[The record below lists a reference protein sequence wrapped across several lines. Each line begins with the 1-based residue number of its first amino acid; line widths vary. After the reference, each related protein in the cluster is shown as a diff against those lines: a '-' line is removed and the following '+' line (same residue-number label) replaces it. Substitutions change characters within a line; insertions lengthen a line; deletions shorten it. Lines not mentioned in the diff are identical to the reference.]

1 MGTHMKSNTMT
12 ETTVHL
18 ELIQLAGG
26 AWFARALAVAA
37 RLGIPDLVHEQ
48 PRDSAA
54 IANALGA
61 NIVVLSRLMRLL
73 SSCGIFSETLNGSY
87 SNSVMSELLRTDH
100 PRSLRFFTILAGEDY
115 TDAFGELLH
124 SVMTG
129 ESAFPKT
136 FGRSIYDYMDCN
148 QDAGRIYDLAMGDLA
163 RPIGLLLAQRPEF
176 TAVSTIVDVGGGIG
190 TLLLPILAAHPHLR
204 GISADRAD
212 VCARGT
218 MATPPEYADRIS
230 FIPTDFF
237 ESVPTGDIYLAKN
250 VLHNWTDQHCVHILG
265 IIARSMHSQARLMIL
280 EPLIESDDRSP
291 RNLMDSLLQSVIC
304 ESGTI
309 SRGQAQLCD
318 IVQQA
323 GLLVIDNAQFSS
335 GHGLFICS
343 LVSRPGDL
351 RAMSL
356 ELLQD

>member
-1 MGTHMKSNTMT
+1 MGTHMNTNMMT
-12 ETTVHL
+12 ETTVHR

-26 AWFARALAVAA
+26 AWLARALAVAA

-48 PRDSAA
+48 PLDSTA

-61 NIVVLSRLMRLL
+61 NTFVLTRLMRLL
-73 SSCGIFSETLNGSY
+73 SSCGIFSETVNGSY

-129 ESAFPKT
+129 ESAFPRA
-136 FGRSIYDYMDCN
+136 FGGSIYDYMDSN
-148 QDAGRIYDLAMGDLA
+148 QDAGHVYDLAMGDLA
-163 RPIGLLLAQRPEF
+163 RPIGLLIAQRPEF
-176 TAVSTIVDVGGGIG
+176 SAASTIVDVGGGIG
-190 TLLLPILAAHPHLR
+190 TLLFPILAAHPHLR
-204 GISADRAD
+204 GISADRVD

-218 MATPPEYADRIS
+218 MATPSEFADRID
-230 FIPTDFF
+230 FMPTDFF
-237 ESVPTGDIYLAKN
+237 DSVPTGDIYLAKN
-250 VLHNWTDQHCVHILG
+250 VLHNWSDEHCVHILG

-280 EPLIESDDRSP
+280 EPLIEDDDRSP
-291 RNLMDSLLQSVIC
+291 RNLMHSLLQVVIC

-309 SRGQAQLCD
+309 ARGQAQLCD

-323 GLLVIDNAQFSS
+323 GLSIIDQSRLPS
-335 GHGLFICS
+335 GHGLIICS
-343 LVSRPGDL
+343 LE
-351 RAMSL
+351 A
-356 ELLQD
+356 